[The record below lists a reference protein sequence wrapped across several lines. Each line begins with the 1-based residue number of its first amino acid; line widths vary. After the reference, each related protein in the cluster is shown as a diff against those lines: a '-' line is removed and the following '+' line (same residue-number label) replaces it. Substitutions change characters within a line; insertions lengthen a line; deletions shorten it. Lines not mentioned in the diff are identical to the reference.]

1 MLSIV
6 FGLIA
11 ICLGFWG
18 LIKYWWYMVDLLVA
32 ILPLVLIFSGI
43 VALIA
48 GIRNTGIK
56 TSFKDKNGSKESVDA
71 SGDDAPQSRRK
82 DK

>member
-11 ICLGFWG
+11 MCLGFWG
-18 LIKYWWYMVDLLVA
+18 LVKYWWYMVDLLVA
-32 ILPLVLIFSGI
+32 ILPLVLMAGGV

-48 GIRNTGIK
+48 GIKNTGIK
-56 TSFKDKNGSKESVDA
+56 TSFREKEGRTAEAESRPAKKD
-71 SGDDAPQSRRK
+71 Q
-82 DK
+82 

>member
-18 LIKYWWYMVDLLVA
+18 LVKYWWYMVDLLVA
-32 ILPLVLIFSGI
+32 ILPLILMAGGV
-43 VALIA
+43 VALVA
-48 GIRNTGIK
+48 GIKNTGIK
-56 TSFKDKNGSKESVDA
+56 TSFKEKPGSTAETESRPA
-71 SGDDAPQSRRK
+71 KK
-82 DK
+82 DE